1 MKISG
6 RERMWFRVLVAALAL
21 YTIKSIFVGADID
34 EAYGV
39 TLGYRLVQGDRL
51 VWDMWEPHQTSAIFT
66 ALFIRLILFLTGG
79 SLHFMTILLRVCF
92 FLVQIGI
99 TLYLYRSLKECLP
112 FLGEWER
119 ALFAMVYYITTPKCN
134 YVPEYSNLHMWFST
148 LLVLFLLQ
156 YFGSASRN
164 HGRSRYLVLAGAML
178 ACDVLAYPGMVLLY
192 PFCAGMI
199 LWKSNTGRNR
209 LGEVLVFTLT
219 CVLGAGVFVGYL
231 FGYMSPADIRL
242 ALPAILGD
250 GSHQTGIAEKLGVWG
265 AGIGEIVLMT
275 VGCGVVAALI
285 LAGVRAVNGRGRNGT
300 ERNGAER
307 NGAGKSEIGK
317 SGSEEGED
325 QAERADCTE
334 QADWTVSLVTV
345 WFVVQTIFQVL
356 CWIDSDYNS
365 GYPQIA
371 YVALPLFGWLCAGRC
386 GRRERAGLFMIGFSL
401 VNYLALN
408 LFSNWKPAC
417 LNVYLVMGLLG
428 GLLCLR
434 QYFLEK
440 RGEAGLKLIRG
451 ICVLFLLSQAFGRCL
466 LMIGGDEGSS
476 MTFQVRGI
484 SRQGVR
490 GGILTSY
497 MNSYRYN
504 NNYEL
509 FPEIVPEGSMV
520 LYLGPSVFYYMMG
533 DCRVAAPSTIST
545 PEYDERFALYYE
557 LHPERFPDVV
567 VMESCYGDVSY
578 FAEDDYIFTWLEEE
592 FRPVQV
598 EDYPYV
604 RVYRRQIRQ

>member
-1 MKISG
+1 MKISE
-6 RERMWFRVLVAALAL
+6 RERLWFRVLVAALAL

-66 ALFIRLILFLTGG
+66 ALFIRLILLLTGG

-99 TLYLYRSLKECLP
+99 TLYLYQSLKECLP
-112 FLGEWER
+112 FLGGWER
-119 ALFAMVYYITTPKCN
+119 TLFAMVYYITTPKCN

-164 HGRSRYLVLAGAML
+164 HGRSRYLVWAGAAL

-199 LWKSNTGRNR
+199 LWKSNTGRKR
-209 LGEVLVFTLT
+209 LGELFVFTLP
-219 CVLGAGVFVGYL
+219 CVLGAGAFVGYL
-231 FGYMSPADIRL
+231 LSYMSLQDIML
-242 ALPAILGD
+242 VLPAILGD

-275 VGCGVVAALI
+275 AGCTVVAMLI
-285 LAGVRAVNGRGRNGT
+285 LAGIRAAGDREST
-300 ERNGAER
+300 
-307 NGAGKSEIGK
+307 AGK
-317 SGSEEGED
+317 D
-325 QAERADCTE
+325 R
-334 QADWTVSLVTV
+334 TVSLVTV
-345 WFVVQTIFQVL
+345 WFAVQTVFQVL

-386 GRRERAGLFMIGFSL
+386 RRRERAGLMMIGFSL

-440 RGEAGLKLIRG
+440 RGEAGLKLMRG
-451 ICVLFLLSQAFGRCL
+451 ICILFLLSQVFGRCL

-484 SRQGVR
+484 SRGGVR
-490 GGILTSY
+490 GGIFTSY

-504 NNYEL
+504 SNYEL

-533 DCRVAAPSTIST
+533 ECRVAAPSTIST

-578 FAEDDYIFTWLEEE
+578 FPEDDYIYTWLAEE
-592 FRPVQV
+592 FGPAQV

-604 RVYRRQIRQ
+604 RVYRRETGDKPGSATGRTNNDRKQGGAE

>member
-66 ALFIRLILFLTGG
+66 ALFIRLILLLTGG
-79 SLHFMTILLRVCF
+79 SLQFMTVLLRVCF

-99 TLYLYRSLKECLP
+99 TLYLCRCLKECLP
-112 FLGEWER
+112 FLSRWEQI
-119 ALFAMVYYITTPKCN
+119 LFAMVYYITTPKCN

-148 LLVLFLLQ
+148 LLVLFLMQ
-156 YFGSASRN
+156 YCSSASRN
-164 HGRSRYLVLAGAML
+164 HGRSRYLVLAGGML

-199 LWKSNTGRNR
+199 LWKSNTGRRR
-209 LGEVLVFTLT
+209 LGELAAFTLP

-231 FGYMSPADIRL
+231 FSYMSLQDMAL
-242 ALPAILGD
+242 VLPAILGD
-250 GSHQTGIAEKLGVWG
+250 GSHQIGIAEKLGVWG

-275 VGCGVVAALI
+275 AGCGAVAVLVLI
-285 LAGVRAVNGRGRNGT
+285 VGRRFLNFRRHGVFSPEDGGTAGR
-300 ERNGAER
+300 
-307 NGAGKSEIGK
+307 
-317 SGSEEGED
+317 
-325 QAERADCTE
+325 
-334 QADWTVSLVTV
+334 DWIVELVAV
-345 WFVVQTIFQVL
+345 WFVVQTVFQIL
-356 CWIDSDYNS
+356 CWLDSDYNS

-386 GRRERAGLFMIGFSL
+386 ERRERTGLLMIGFSL

-417 LNVYLVMGLLG
+417 LNVYLVAGLLG

-451 ICVLFLLSQAFGRCL
+451 ICVLFLFTQVFGRCL

-476 MTFQVRGI
+476 MTFQVRGF
-484 SRQGVR
+484 SREGVR
-490 GGILTSY
+490 GGIFTSY

-509 FPEIVPEGSMV
+509 FPEIVPEGGMV
-520 LYLGPSVFYYMMG
+520 LYLGPSAFYYMMG

-545 PEYDERFALYYE
+545 PEYDERFAMYYE

-578 FAEDDYIFTWLEEE
+578 FAEDAYIFTWLEEE
-592 FRPVQV
+592 FKPAQV

-604 RVYRRQIRQ
+604 RVYRREIR